1 MWKSV
6 DMKAKIVL
14 LGCAMLMSGCG
25 QIGKNAI
32 ADPSV
37 EQAQVAQAVYDQL
50 REGNL
55 EKLYPYFEPEL
66 TAKFMQNEKELRKFA
81 RSIPKQEYT
90 RKNIVS
96 KHFETA
102 TGQPS
107 LYTLTYEYG
116 YSNKN
121 LVQYD
126 VSFDKPAGSSKI
138 RKLNLSVF
146 GESTK

>member
-14 LGCAMLMSGCG
+14 LGCAVVMSGCG
-25 QIGKNAI
+25 QIGKTPI
-32 ADPSV
+32 ADPSA

-66 TAKFMQNEKELRKFA
+66 KAKFMQNEKELRKFT
-81 RSIPKQEYT
+81 RTIPKQDYT

-96 KHFETA
+96 KHIETS
-102 TGQPS
+102 TEKPS
-107 LYTLTYEYG
+107 LYTVTYEYG

-138 RKLNLSVF
+138 RNLNLSVF

>member
-32 ADPSV
+32 ADPSA

-55 EKLYPYFEPEL
+55 EKLYPYL
-66 TAKFMQNEKELRKFA
+66 DRK
-81 RSIPKQEYT
+81 
-90 RKNIVS
+90 
-96 KHFETA
+96 
-102 TGQPS
+102 
-107 LYTLTYEYG
+107 
-116 YSNKN
+116 
-121 LVQYD
+121 
-126 VSFDKPAGSSKI
+126 
-138 RKLNLSVF
+138 SVV
-146 GESTK
+146 